1 MHESH
6 LIRPT
11 PPCHT
16 CVKDVIRKF
25 DKYGPVKEVRIVRR
39 PTGESRGF
47 GFVEMETPEDAKDV
61 VRNMDGAE
69 WNGRNLKVE
78 IAKHPRWVGRWARKG
93 YNMKWLF

>member
-1 MHESH
+1 M
-6 LIRPT
+6 
-11 PPCHT
+11 
-16 CVKDVIRKF
+16 
-25 DKYGPVKEVRIVRR
+25 RR

-93 YNMKWLF
+93 VQYEMVVLKPRYLILVFFSILLLAS